1 MRQTPPAQPDPGADG
16 YAAGA
21 PEEID
26 AVEAPPLD
34 DDEDDE
40 DDDGLVQ
47 VEHEGK
53 TYAVPSALKGALM
66 RHADYTRKTQALAQ
80 QRQALQ
86 AGHQALQQAA
96 ETHGEHMA
104 DCARLVAL
112 GDQIAHLQQQNWPA
126 LHQQNPAAAQQ
137 LLTQLFQMKQAHEI
151 AAGHLAHR
159 QQVQA
164 FNQQRQ
170 RAMQVE
176 HGKAQLA
183 QHIEGWS
190 PEYAAKLGQ
199 FAMSQGLTP
208 QEVSSVSDPRLVVLL
223 HHAYRGHQA
232 DQQQTAGQKLAQAQ
246 AVRPAIQVGGGG
258 SAPQDPNRMSTD
270 DWIRHRRGQLR
281 KKVR

>member
-1 MRQTPPAQPDPGADG
+1 MRQNPPAQPDAGANG
-16 YAAGA
+16 YAPGA
-21 PEEID
+21 PEETD
-26 AVEAPPLD
+26 AAEAPPPDD
-34 DDEDDE
+34 DDEDDG
-40 DDDGLVQ
+40 DGLVEVQ
-47 VEHEGK
+47 HEGK
-53 TYAVPSALKGALM
+53 TYSVPAPLKGALM

-80 QRQALQ
+80 QRQALD

-96 ETHGEHMA
+96 EAHGAHLA

-112 GDQIAHLQQQNWPA
+112 GDQIARLEQQNWPA
-126 LHQQNPAAAQQ
+126 LHQQNPAGAQQ

-151 AAGHLAHR
+151 AAGQLAHK

-164 FNQQRQ
+164 FDRQRQ
-170 RAMQVE
+170 HAQQIE
-176 HGKAQLA
+176 QGKAQLA
-183 QHIEGWS
+183 QQIDGWS

-232 DQQQTAGQKLAQAQ
+232 DQQQAAGQRLAQAQ
-246 AVRPAIQVGGGG
+246 AVRPAVQVGGGG

-270 DWIRHRRGQLR
+270 DWMRHRRGQLR